1 MINIL
6 KTDKAL
12 KEYTESFKVDIT
24 NKSLNNT
31 LEDSKVSLKELL
43 SDLLYEKKDFKYVI
57 TVTIKLKKE
66 WVMVVIKSSCLFEFS
81 SKDNN

>member
-1 MINIL
+1 M
-6 KTDKAL
+6 KTDKAF

-66 WVMVVIKSSCLFEFS
+66 WVMVVIKSSCLF
-81 SKDNN
+81 

>member
-1 MINIL
+1 M
-6 KTDKAL
+6 KTDKAF
-12 KEYTESFKVDIT
+12 KEYAEYFKVDIT

-66 WVMVVIKSSCLFEFS
+66 WVMVVIKSSCLF
-81 SKDNN
+81 

>member
-66 WVMVVIKSSCLFEFS
+66 CVMVVIKSSCLF
-81 SKDNN
+81 

>member
-66 WVMVVIKSSCLFEFS
+66 WLMVVIKSSCLF
-81 SKDNN
+81 

>member
-24 NKSLNNT
+24 NKSLNNA

-66 WVMVVIKSSCLFEFS
+66 WVMVVIKSSCLF
-81 SKDNN
+81 

>member
-12 KEYTESFKVDIT
+12 KEYTESFKVGIT

-66 WVMVVIKSSCLFEFS
+66 WVMVVIKSSCLF
-81 SKDNN
+81 

>member
-57 TVTIKLKKE
+57 TVTIKLKK
-66 WVMVVIKSSCLFEFS
+66 
-81 SKDNN
+81 NG

>member
-43 SDLLYEKKDFKYVI
+43 SDLLYDKKDFKYVI

-66 WVMVVIKSSCLFEFS
+66 WVMVVIKSSCLF
-81 SKDNN
+81 

>member
-66 WVMVVIKSSCLFEFS
+66 WVMVVIKSSCLF
-81 SKDNN
+81 

>member
-6 KTDKAL
+6 KTDQAL

-66 WVMVVIKSSCLFEFS
+66 WVMVVIKSSCLF
-81 SKDNN
+81 